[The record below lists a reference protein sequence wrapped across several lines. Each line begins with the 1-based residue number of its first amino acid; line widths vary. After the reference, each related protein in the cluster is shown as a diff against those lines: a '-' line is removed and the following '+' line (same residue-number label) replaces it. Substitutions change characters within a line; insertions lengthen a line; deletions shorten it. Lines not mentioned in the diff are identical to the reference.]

1 MNSEYFSKCQNEILS
16 QAKDESQQNIS
27 GVKDVSE
34 KSEIFTKCQ
43 DEISSLD
50 RSETQKNN
58 SGVKDVSMD
67 IENFS
72 KSQEDVSSQKDVI
85 DYFEGTHLNL
95 MDFYLDEKYAVPWDF
110 RFPLEYEIISSDDS
124 PPDHVLTT
132 NESENEVLM
141 KKILLQE
148 ARSYQD
154 PLICPSHLAEIEHC
168 YMCDKMEVVS
178 FSDLDLITK
187 IRANMDVVKIYDLS
201 LIHIS
206 EPTRPY

>member
-1 MNSEYFSKCQNEILS
+1 
-16 QAKDESQQNIS
+16 
-27 GVKDVSE
+27 
-34 KSEIFTKCQ
+34 
-43 DEISSLD
+43 
-50 RSETQKNN
+50 
-58 SGVKDVSMD
+58 
-67 IENFS
+67 
-72 KSQEDVSSQKDVI
+72 
-85 DYFEGTHLNL
+85 

-154 PLICPSHLAEIEHC
+154 PLICPSHLVEIEHC

-187 IRANMDVVKIYDLS
+187 IRANMDVVKIYDTNKGVKFRFEFQFVCDGSPEEIFPPQDSNYDEALRRCDSIIRKLRRKEPKLLEAYNATFMEHEALGYMSRLSDKEIESLCFKPHHYIPHNTVQNLS
-201 LIHIS
+201 LIHI
-206 EPTRPY
+206 